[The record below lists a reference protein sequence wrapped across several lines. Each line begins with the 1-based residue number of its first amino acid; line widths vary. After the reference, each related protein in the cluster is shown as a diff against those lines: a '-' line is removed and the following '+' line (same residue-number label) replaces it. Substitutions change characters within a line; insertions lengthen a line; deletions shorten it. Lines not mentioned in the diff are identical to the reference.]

1 MALLWIYDS
10 FIYFSISNKA
20 GAYHVVETASV
31 YKTFSSCSIHI
42 IWDKFLYNDADKWL
56 LFNICKLCFK
66 GTRSGERVVIR
77 RGQLKG
83 AYLKLVANVTPVSVL
98 TRLKVKKKGSGLV
111 INNFAGH
118 ISVADP
124 DLQIKGGGAGL
135 QKKLFR
141 PFGLQFGL
149 IIRGGPDPPGPLAWI
164 RHCIR
169 SKQWCLQI
177 SARRRPVYNLVF
189 GEDYFDR
196 GTIQVRM
203 EIG

>member
-1 MALLWIYDS
+1 MALLWIYDF

-31 YKTFSSCSIHI
+31 YKTFSGCSNHI

-77 RGQLKG
+77 REQLKG
-83 AYLKLVANVTPVSVL
+83 AYLKLVANVTLVSVL
-98 TRLKVKKKGSGLV
+98 ARLKVKKRPRVRHKWFCRPHLSGESRSSDKRGRGRSPKN
-111 INNFAGH
+111 I
-118 ISVADP
+118 
-124 DLQIKGGGAGL
+124 
-135 QKKLFR
+135 FR

-149 IIRGGPDPPGPLAWI
+149 IISGGPGPPGPLSWI

-177 SARRRPVYNLVF
+177 SARRRPVYNSVF

-196 GTIQVRM
+196 GTIQVRT